1 VKRGTSP
8 SVCARLTD
16 ISARLQ
22 SVVAELQE
30 IIREWTA
37 EQPVGAAP
45 TKDHLS
51 LNELC
56 ALIPY
61 KPQTVRN
68 LKSQGVLRRDEHYI
82 QRRRHGRVVYI
93 WSAMQRWL
101 RERQQEPL
109 EVEPFI
115 PAHHARSRKVR

>member
-1 VKRGTSP
+1 VP
-8 SVCARLTD
+8 ARLTD
-16 ISARLQ
+16 ISGRLQ
-22 SVVAELQE
+22 SVLTELHE
-30 IIREWTA
+30 IIQQGSE
-37 EQPVGAAP
+37 EQPGETTP

-68 LKSQGVLRRDEHYI
+68 LKSQGILRRDEHYV
-82 QRRRHGRVVYI
+82 QRRPHGRVVYI

-101 RERQQEPL
+101 RERQTGSRK
-109 EVEPFI
+109 VEPFI
-115 PAHHARSRKVR
+115 PAHHARPRKIR